1 MTSTS
6 GGEAIVSGLVAHG
19 VDTVFGLPG
28 AQIYGLFD
36 AFQQAQLKVI
46 GARHEQACGY
56 KAYGSVRSTGRPGV
70 FSVVP
75 GPGVLNAGAALLTAF
90 GSNEPVLCL
99 TGQVPTQYLGKGRG
113 HLHEMPDQLATL
125 RSFVK
130 WADRIE
136 YPDAAPTL
144 VSRAFQEMLSGRRGP
159 AALEMPWG
167 VFTQRAETGGANPF
181 DPFPAPQPDPER
193 VRAAAALITAS
204 RTPMIFVGSGAI
216 HARDEILE
224 LAELIDAPVVA
235 FRSGRGIVSNA
246 HELGLTMAA
255 AYRLWPK
262 TDLMIGIGTRMELP
276 ASSFRWPFQPDG
288 LKSIR
293 IDIDPAEMRRLTP
306 DAAVISDAQAGTREV
321 LAAVRK
327 IGYKKTGGRRD
338 AIRDASASAL
348 QEIQKVQPQMAYLN
362 ILREVL
368 PHNAIVTDELSQV
381 GFASW
386 YGFPIYQPRTFI
398 TSGYQGTLGSGFP
411 TALGAKVANPD
422 RPVVAITGDGG
433 FMFGVQELATAV
445 QFNIA
450 VVVLVF
456 NNNAYGNVRRDQR
469 ERFDGRVV
477 ASDLVNPDF
486 VKLAESFGVG
496 AARVTSPDQFRPA
509 LEKALADG
517 GPYVI
522 AIEVPTDS
530 EVSPWAFIHPAH
542 LYAACLPL
550 SHCGGV
556 WTRCA
561 ASRTGEGSVS
571 ADRDPSSG
579 ALCAPPSPTRGE
591 GTYSA
596 TNVTV
601 SATLAREVR

>member
-1 MTSTS
+1 MTVSS
-6 GGEAIVSGLVAHG
+6 GGEAIVSGLIAHG

-56 KAYGSVRSTGRPGV
+56 MAYGYARSTGRPGV

-90 GSNEPVLCL
+90 GANEPVLCL
-99 TGQVPTQYLGKGRG
+99 TGQVPTAFLDKGRG

-125 RSFVK
+125 RTFVK
-130 WADRIE
+130 WAERIE

-159 AALEMPWG
+159 VALEMPWD
-167 VFTQRAETGGANPF
+167 VFTQRAETGAAKPF
-181 DPFPAPQPDPER
+181 DAFPAPLPDSGR
-193 VRAAAALITAS
+193 VKSAAALIAAS
-204 RTPMIFVGSGAI
+204 KTPMIFVGSGAI
-216 HARDEILE
+216 HAREEVLE
-224 LAELIDAPVVA
+224 LAEMIDAPVVA

-255 AYRLWPK
+255 AYRLWPQ
-262 TDLMIGIGTRMELP
+262 TDLMIGIGTRMELTTMT
-276 ASSFRWPFQPDG
+276 RWPFRPDG

-293 IDIDPAEMRRLTP
+293 IDIDPIEMRRVTSDISIIA
-306 DAAVISDAQAGTREV
+306 DARAGTNEL

-327 IGYKKTGGRRD
+327 AGYKKSSGRRGV
-338 AIRDASASAL
+338 IHEASAAAA

-362 ILREVL
+362 VLREVL
-368 PHNAIVTDELSQV
+368 PDNAIVTDELSQV

-386 YGFPIYQPRTFI
+386 YGFPVYEPRTFI
-398 TSGYQGTLGSGFP
+398 SSGYQGTLGSGFP

-450 VVVLVF
+450 VVTLVF

-469 ERFDGRVV
+469 ERFEGRVV

-496 AARVTSPDQFRPA
+496 AARVTSPELFRPA
-509 LEKALADG
+509 LEKALAHG
-517 GPYVI
+517 GPYLI
-522 AIEVPTDS
+522 DIEVPKDS
-530 EVSPWAFIHPAH
+530 ETTPWTFIHPAK
-542 LYAACLPL
+542 P
-550 SHCGGV
+550 
-556 WTRCA
+556 
-561 ASRTGEGSVS
+561 
-571 ADRDPSSG
+571 
-579 ALCAPPSPTRGE
+579 
-591 GTYSA
+591 
-596 TNVTV
+596 
-601 SATLAREVR
+601 

>member
-1 MTSTS
+1 MMQRMT
-6 GGEAIVSGLVAHG
+6 GGEAIVAGLVANG

-28 AQIYGLFD
+28 AQMYPLFD
-36 AFQQAQLKVI
+36 AFARNADRIRTI

-56 KAYGSVRSTGRPGV
+56 MAFGYARSSGRPGV

-75 GPGVLNAGAALLTAF
+75 GPGVLNASAALLTAL
-90 GSNEPVLCL
+90 GCNEPVLCL
-99 TGQVPTQYLGKGRG
+99 TGQVPTNFLGRGRG

-125 RSFVK
+125 RTFVK

-136 YPDAAPTL
+136 YPDAAPAM

-159 AALEMPWG
+159 ASLEMPWD
-167 VFTQRAETGGANPF
+167 VFTQRAETGPAKVF
-181 DPFPAPQPDPER
+181 DPFPAPLPDPDR
-193 VRAAAALITAS
+193 IKAAAALIAGS
-204 RTPMIFVGSGAI
+204 KTPMIFVGSGAI
-216 HARDEILE
+216 DAHDEILE

-255 AYRLWPK
+255 AYRLWPQ
-262 TDLMIGIGTRMELP
+262 TDLIIGIGTRMELP
-276 ASSFRWPFQPDG
+276 SSGFRWPFQPAG

-293 IDIDPAEMRRLTP
+293 IDIDPSEMRRLTP
-306 DAAVISDAQAGTREV
+306 DAAVVADAQAGTRDL

-327 IGYKKTGGRRD
+327 VGYSKTSGRR
-338 AIRDASASAL
+338 ATIREASAAAL
-348 QEIQKVQPQMAYLN
+348 KQIQSVQPQMAYLN

-368 PHNAIVTDELSQV
+368 PENAIVTDELSQV

-386 YGFPIYQPRTFI
+386 YGFPVYQPRTFI

-445 QFNIA
+445 QFNIG
-450 VVVLVF
+450 VVTLVF

-469 ERFDGRVV
+469 EHFSGRVV

-496 AARVTSPDQFRPA
+496 AARVSSPDHFRAA
-509 LEKALADG
+509 LEKALAHG
-517 GPYVI
+517 GPYLI
-522 AIEVPTDS
+522 DIEVPTDS
-530 EVSPWAFIHPAH
+530 EVTPWTFIHPAK
-542 LYAACLPL
+542 P
-550 SHCGGV
+550 
-556 WTRCA
+556 
-561 ASRTGEGSVS
+561 
-571 ADRDPSSG
+571 
-579 ALCAPPSPTRGE
+579 
-591 GTYSA
+591 
-596 TNVTV
+596 
-601 SATLAREVR
+601 

>member
-1 MTSTS
+1 MTSMT

-19 VDTVFGLPG
+19 VNTVFGLPG

-56 KAYGSVRSTGRPGV
+56 MAYGYARSTGRVGV

-99 TGQVPTQYLGKGRG
+99 TGQVPTAFLGKGRG

-125 RSFVK
+125 RTFVK
-130 WADRIE
+130 WAERIE
-136 YPDAAPTL
+136 YPDVAPAM

-159 AALEMPWG
+159 VSLEMPWD
-167 VFTQRAETGGANPF
+167 VFTQRTEVGPSRPF
-181 DPFPAPQPDPER
+181 DPFPPPQPDPDHIKS
-193 VRAAAALITAS
+193 AAALIAAS

-216 HARDEILE
+216 DAREAILE

-262 TDLMIGIGTRMELP
+262 TDLMIGIGTRLELP
-276 ASSFRWPFQPDG
+276 TMTRWPYRPDG
-288 LKSIR
+288 LKSVR
-293 IDIDPAEMRRLTP
+293 VDIDPSEMRRYTP
-306 DAAVISDAQAGTREV
+306 NVAVVADAKAGTGDL

-327 IGYKKTGGRRD
+327 AGYKKTSGRRA
-338 AIRDASASAL
+338 AIREASAAAHE
-348 QEIQKVQPQMAYLN
+348 EIQRVQPQMAYLN

-386 YGFPIYQPRTFI
+386 YGFPIYEPRTFI

-411 TALGAKVANPD
+411 TALGAKVAHPD
-422 RPVVAITGDGG
+422 TPVVAITGDGG
-433 FMFGVQELATAV
+433 FMFGVQELSTAV
-445 QFNIA
+445 QFKIG
-450 VVVLVF
+450 VVTLVF

-469 ERFDGRVV
+469 QRFDGRVV
-477 ASDLVNPDF
+477 AADLVNPDF
-486 VKLAESFGVG
+486 VKLAELFGVG
-496 AARVTSPDQFRPA
+496 AARVTSPDHFRPA
-509 LEKALADG
+509 LENALADG
-517 GPYVI
+517 GPYLI
-522 AIEVPTDS
+522 AIEVPRDS
-530 EVSPWAFIHPAH
+530 EVTPWTFIHPAK
-542 LYAACLPL
+542 P
-550 SHCGGV
+550 
-556 WTRCA
+556 
-561 ASRTGEGSVS
+561 
-571 ADRDPSSG
+571 
-579 ALCAPPSPTRGE
+579 
-591 GTYSA
+591 
-596 TNVTV
+596 
-601 SATLAREVR
+601 

>member
-1 MTSTS
+1 MS

-19 VDTVFGLPG
+19 IDTVFGLPG

-36 AFQQAQLKVI
+36 AFHQAQLKVI

-56 KAYGSVRSTGRPGV
+56 MAYGYARSTGKPAV

-99 TGQVPTQYLGKGRG
+99 TGQVPTAFLGKGRG

-125 RSFVK
+125 RTFVK
-130 WADRIE
+130 WAERIE
-136 YPDAAPTL
+136 HPATAPTL
-144 VSRAFQEMLSGRRGP
+144 VARAFQEMLSGRRGP
-159 AALEMPWG
+159 VALEMPWD
-167 VFTQRAETGGANPF
+167 VFTQRAETDAAKVL
-181 DPFPAPQPDPER
+181 DPFPAPQPDSDR
-193 VRAAAALITAS
+193 IKDAAALIAVS
-204 RTPMIFVGSGAI
+204 KTPMIFVGSGAI
-216 HARDEILE
+216 DARDEILE
-224 LAELIDAPVVA
+224 LAEMIDAPVVS

-255 AYRLWPK
+255 AYKLWPT

-276 ASSFRWPFQPDG
+276 ASSFRWPFQPQG

-293 IDIDPAEMRRLTP
+293 IDIDPAEMRRLVSDVAVVA
-306 DAAVISDAQAGTREV
+306 DAKTGTRDL
-321 LAAVRK
+321 LAAVSKAGARK
-327 IGYKKTGGRRD
+327 TSGRRA
-338 AIRDASASAL
+338 AIREASAASL
-348 QEIQKVQPQMAYLN
+348 KEIQAVQPQMAYLN

-386 YGFPIYQPRTFI
+386 YGFPVYEPRTFL

-411 TALGAKVANPD
+411 TALGAKIANPD

-445 QFNIA
+445 QFNIG
-450 VVVLVF
+450 VVTLVF

-469 ERFDGRVV
+469 QRFDGRVV

-486 VKLAESFGVG
+486 VKLAESFGV
-496 AARVTSPDQFRPA
+496 AASRVASPDHFRPA
-509 LEKALADG
+509 LEKALAHG
-517 GPYVI
+517 GPYLVD
-522 AIEVPTDS
+522 IEVPRDS
-530 EVSPWAFIHPAH
+530 ETTPWTFIHPAR
-542 LYAACLPL
+542 L
-550 SHCGGV
+550 
-556 WTRCA
+556 
-561 ASRTGEGSVS
+561 
-571 ADRDPSSG
+571 
-579 ALCAPPSPTRGE
+579 
-591 GTYSA
+591 
-596 TNVTV
+596 
-601 SATLAREVR
+601 

>member
-1 MTSTS
+1 MPLSS
-6 GGEAIVSGLVAHG
+6 GGEAIVGGLVAHG
-19 VDTVFGLPG
+19 VTTVFGLPG

-56 KAYGSVRSTGRPGV
+56 MAFGYARATGKPGV

-75 GPGVLNAGAALLTAF
+75 GPGVLNASAALLTAF

-99 TGQVPTQYLGKGRG
+99 TGQVPTAFLGKGRG

-125 RSFVK
+125 RTFVK

-136 YPDAAPTL
+136 YPANARAL
-144 VSRAFQEMLSGRRGP
+144 VARAFQEMLSGRRGP
-159 AALEMPWG
+159 VSLEMPWD
-167 VFTQRAETGGANPF
+167 VFTQRVEVGAAEIFA
-181 DPFPAPQPDPER
+181 PFPAPQPDLDR
-193 VRAAAALITAS
+193 IKSAATLIAES
-204 RTPMIFVGSGAI
+204 REPMIFVGSGAI
-216 HARDEILE
+216 EAGPEILE

-255 AYRLWPK
+255 AYRLWPT
-262 TDLMIGIGTRMELP
+262 TDLMIGIGTRLEL
-276 ASSFRWPFQPDG
+276 ATMSRWPFRPDG

-293 IDIDPAEMRRLTP
+293 IDIDASEMRRYTP
-306 DAAVISDAQAGTREV
+306 DAAVVADAKAGTAE
-321 LAAVRK
+321 LLGAVRK
-327 IGYKKTGGRRD
+327 IGYARTSGRR
-338 AIRDASASAL
+338 ATIREASAAAL
-348 QEIQKVQPQMAYLN
+348 NEIQKIQPQMAYLN

-368 PHNAIVTDELSQV
+368 PSNAIVTDELSQV

-386 YGFPIYQPRTFI
+386 YGFPIYEPRTFI
-398 TSGYQGTLGSGFP
+398 SSGYQGTLGSGFP
-411 TALGAKVANPD
+411 TALGAKVAHPD

-445 QFNIA
+445 QFKIG

-456 NNNAYGNVRRDQR
+456 NNNSYGNVRRDQR
-469 ERFDGRVV
+469 ERFEGRVV

-496 AARVTSPDQFRPA
+496 AARVTSPDGFRPA

-517 GPYVI
+517 GPYLI
-522 AIEVPTDS
+522 DIEVPRDS
-530 EVSPWAFIHPAH
+530 EVSPWAFIHPAK
-542 LYAACLPL
+542 P
-550 SHCGGV
+550 
-556 WTRCA
+556 
-561 ASRTGEGSVS
+561 
-571 ADRDPSSG
+571 
-579 ALCAPPSPTRGE
+579 
-591 GTYSA
+591 
-596 TNVTV
+596 
-601 SATLAREVR
+601 